1 MTNVALL
8 QIQQI
13 LETAIAPHTSFLSV
27 APVLDTLKLSILYL
41 IMFNA
46 WRVPDPDS
54 LLITKPPDL
63 KNTQMSNFFKYSK
76 ILETAIA
83 PHTSFLSVAPVLD
96 TLKLS
101 ILYLTLFNG

>member
-1 MTNVALL
+1 MTAR
-8 QIQQI
+8 
-13 LETAIAPHTSFLSV
+13 IA
-27 APVLDTLKLSILYL
+27 DIEE
-41 IMFNA
+41 
-46 WRVPDPDS
+46 VPDPPLQNHQQQNS
-54 LLITKPPDL
+54 LLITKPPRL

-101 ILYLTLFNG
+101 ILYLIMFNAWIVLC

>member
-1 MTNVALL
+1 
-8 QIQQI
+8 
-13 LETAIAPHTSFLSV
+13 
-27 APVLDTLKLSILYL
+27 LDTLKLSILYL
-41 IMFNA
+41 TLFNG
-46 WRVPDPDS
+46 WRVPDPDDNS
-54 LLITKPPDL
+54 LLTTKPPDL

-101 ILYLTLFNG
+101 ILYLIMFNAWLVL